1 MCRLL
6 GIVSAEPTDY
16 RIVLR
21 EAPRS
26 LATLSQEHRDGWG
39 IAVSDESGTWSVEKG
54 VLRAC
59 DDERFH
65 EIAGGRRG
73 NMMLAHVRLKT
84 VGETA
89 LENTHPFEA
98 DGWVFAHNGTVKN
111 LPQLERLC
119 SEERLRAVQGHT
131 DSERLFAALLTR
143 FDQTG
148 LTSRSAD
155 AEVVPVLTEFFR
167 ELRSLKDAGTFNGL
181 LSNGRT
187 LYAHRFGRSLYV
199 LRRGLGDSIMPVR
212 VASDGTR
219 VETPW
224 SGRRKA
230 ILIASEALTDEPW
243 FEVEDGTLLR
253 AAMGTDPSLDWLDSP
268 SS

>member
-6 GIVSAEPTDY
+6 GIVSSEPTDY

-39 IAVSDESGTWSVEKG
+39 IAVCDLDGPWALEKG

-65 EIAGGRRG
+65 EIAAGRRG
-73 NMMLAHVRLKT
+73 NMLLAHVRLKT
-84 VGETA
+84 VGETSLA
-89 LENTHPFEA
+89 NTHPFES
-98 DGWVFAHNGTVKN
+98 DGWVFAHNGTIKN
-111 LPQLERLC
+111 LEQLERLC
-119 SEERLRAVQGHT
+119 SAERLRAVQGHT
-131 DSERLFAALLTR
+131 DSERLFAAILTR
-143 FDQTG
+143 LDVAG
-148 LTSRSAD
+148 VDARSSD
-155 AEVVPVLTEFFR
+155 GEVVPVLTEFFR

-199 LRRGLGDSIMPVR
+199 LRRGHGDSIMPVR

-243 FEVEDGTLLR
+243 FEIEDGTLLR
-253 AAMGTDPSLDWLDSP
+253 AALGNEPTLDWLDSP